1 MHWAREPPGQVAGIG
16 VGETVV
22 GAGVGATV
30 VGMGVGAGF
39 GVGSGPGL
47 GAGPGAGGFGGMGPL
62 PLIWMSAQ
70 LAKITLSC
78 RPSQRM
84 ESVHRSQGSS
94 GILTLVLN
102 L

>member
-39 GVGSGPGL
+39 GVGWG
-47 GAGPGAGGFGGMGPL
+47 GAGVGSTEAGQPAMQ
-62 PLIWMSAQ
+62 A
-70 LAKITLSC
+70 
-78 RPSQRM
+78 
-84 ESVHRSQGSS
+84 
-94 GILTLVLN
+94 LTQFE
-102 L
+102 